1 MRAAAGRHAG
11 SARIAAAATV
21 ATERSSAALQKEAE
35 RMRLALAD
43 SGFTITVVPSSSD
56 HTMMSWPPGD
66 LAIIVEGESVLTHL
80 NALAALADAARAAA
94 EQPDRRIWIGLRS
107 TDGYLPASIY
117 QVAHQGVLP
126 LGDRRAPSA
135 FAGSIAAT
143 PISGPYG
150 TYLQQAR
157 RLSSIAAIIAIRGS
171 ILIPDEEGRVL
182 EESWDRLVGLKAQL
196 DELTS
201 AHTGI
206 EYVSALSNILT
217 VIGAAITDDLSTAK
231 DLAENGR
238 SGWHEIATLQS
249 PLLLDADQ
257 AAAPGS
263 DAAVVY
269 GTAIVIADIEDDFED
284 ADDRVA
290 HMHKHGSSY

>member
-1 MRAAAGRHAG
+1 
-11 SARIAAAATV
+11 
-21 ATERSSAALQKEAE
+21 
-35 RMRLALAD
+35 MRLALAD
-43 SGFTITVVPSSSD
+43 SGYAVTVVPSSSD

-66 LAIIVEGESVLTHL
+66 LAIIVEGESVLTYL
-80 NALAALADAARAAA
+80 NALASLADAARDAV
-94 EQPDRRIWIGLRS
+94 EQPDRRVWIGLRS
-107 TDGYLPASIY
+107 ADGYLPASIF
-117 QVAHQGVLP
+117 QVAHQGALP

-150 TYLQQAR
+150 AYIQQAR

-171 ILIPDEEGRVL
+171 TLIPDEEGRVL
-182 EESWDRLVGLKAQL
+182 EESWGNLVGLKAQL

-201 AHTGI
+201 AHAGT

-217 VIGAAITDDLSTAK
+217 VIGSAITDDLSVAK
-231 DLAENGR
+231 ELAEKGR
-238 SGWHEIATLQS
+238 SGWDEIASLQS

-257 AAAPGS
+257 AAEPGA

-269 GTAIVIADIEDDFED
+269 GTAVVIADVEDDFEN

-290 HMHKHGSSY
+290 RMQEHGSSS